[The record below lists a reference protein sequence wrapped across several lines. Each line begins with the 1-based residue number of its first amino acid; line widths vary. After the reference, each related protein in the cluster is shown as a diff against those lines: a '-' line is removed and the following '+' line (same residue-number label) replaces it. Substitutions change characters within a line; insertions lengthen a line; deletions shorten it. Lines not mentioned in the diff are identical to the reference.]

1 MAAISYPLSIPT
13 NRKVGPVT
21 FRARSVVAETI
32 SPFTGS
38 SQVQKH
44 QGQWWEFEAGLPPM
58 LRADAEEWISF
69 FLTLNGKQGTFLFGD
84 PNGETAR
91 GVATG
96 TPLVNGA
103 SQTGDLLIT
112 DGWTASQTGI
122 MKVGDYFSLGSGST
136 TRLHKVIESDVN
148 SDGSGNAT
156 LRIWPNL
163 RSSPNNDAAL
173 DVTAPKG
180 TFRLLT
186 NEMPFSM
193 KAPNLYSVAFAAKE
207 VV

>member
-1 MAAISYPLSIPT
+1 
-13 NRKVGPVT
+13 
-21 FRARSVVAETI
+21 
-32 SPFTGS
+32 
-38 SQVQKH
+38 
-44 QGQWWEFEAGLPPM
+44 M

-122 MKVGDYFSLGSGST
+122 MKVGDYFSLGSGSS

-156 LRIWPNL
+156 LRIWPDL
-163 RSSPNNDAAL
+163 RSSPNNDATL

-180 TFRLLT
+180 TFRMLS
-186 NEMPFSM
+186 NEMPFSLR
-193 KAPNLYSVAFAAKE
+193 APNVYSVAFAARE
-207 VV
+207 VI